1 MRCRTHPDQLVAG
14 VVRVLSRRPGVFVS
28 LCSCRVSGRLSIWIV
43 YVSGLLLKCYVM
55 RNLLAVVWM
64 LSFAPF
70 VVGDPPNQGFDS
82 YSSPERAYFKRVH
95 GQLGALTYTP
105 KYPGGFE
112 AWQGAARAK
121 LKELIGID
129 RIASQV
135 SGHQPAV
142 HLEQEKLV
150 AGYRQQLARIETE
163 PGIDIPFWI
172 LRPLG
177 SEQKKL
183 PVVICAHGHDAD
195 GWNTYAG
202 VYKDKQHQAITE
214 KKHGNPGVQAVSQG
228 YIAIVPATRG
238 LAQSNFISDPNGRHG
253 NRNCR
258 AQLMHCLLA
267 GRTAIGERVW
277 DTTCLIDWVVSDLA
291 GADAERIGMLGNSGG
306 GVLTVYVAALD
317 ERIAVAHPSC
327 SLTSFASESGYIF
340 HCDCCMVPGIKT
352 ELADMPDIAA
362 LAIPRQIVVVHGLKD
377 GLHSEQVVNQ
387 AMLRLGSIYS
397 QQNITDKFKFHWQPE
412 GHRFYPAVFWPV
424 MNSALQPD
432 D

>member
-1 MRCRTHPDQLVAG
+1 
-14 VVRVLSRRPGVFVS
+14 
-28 LCSCRVSGRLSIWIV
+28 
-43 YVSGLLLKCYVM
+43 M
-55 RNLLAVVWM
+55 RNLLAVVCM

-70 VVGDPPNQGFDS
+70 VVGDPPSQAFDS
-82 YSSPERAYFKRVH
+82 FSSPERAYFKRVH
-95 GQLGALTYTP
+95 GQLGALAYTP

-129 RIASQV
+129 RIAAQV
-135 SGHQPAV
+135 SGHQPVV

-150 AGYRQQLARIETE
+150 AGYRQQLARIATE
-163 PGIDIPFWI
+163 PGVSIPFWI

-177 SEQKKL
+177 SEHKKL

-202 VYKDKQHQAITE
+202 VYEDKQHQASTE
-214 KKHGNPGVQAVSQG
+214 KKQGDPGVQAVRQG

-238 LAQSNFISDPNGRHG
+238 LAASTSISDPNGRHG
-253 NRNCR
+253 NRTCR

-277 DTTCLIDWVVSDLA
+277 DTTCLLDWIVSDLS
-291 GADAERIGMLGNSGG
+291 GADADRVGMLGNSGG

-327 SLTSFASESGYIF
+327 SLTSFASEAGYIF

-362 LAIPRQIVVVHGLKD
+362 LAIPRKLVVVHGLKD
-377 GLHSEQVVNQ
+377 GLHSTATVNQ
-387 AMLRLGSIYS
+387 AMARLKYIFSQHSIPD
-397 QQNITDKFKFHWQPE
+397 NFVFRWQPD
-412 GHRFYPAVFWPV
+412 GHRFYPSVFWPV
-424 MNSALQPD
+424 LKTVLRPD
-432 D
+432 R

>member
-1 MRCRTHPDQLVAG
+1 MHPDQLGAG
-14 VVRVLSRRPGVFVS
+14 VVGVLSRERLLSGGCVIT
-28 LCSCRVSGRLSIWIV
+28 LAGRLSGRLSIWIV
-43 YVSGLLLKCYVM
+43 CVSRLRWKYCVM
-55 RNLLAVVWM
+55 RNLLAVVCM
-64 LSFAPF
+64 LSYAPF
-70 VVGDPPNQGFDS
+70 VVGEPPNEAFDS

-95 GQLGALTYTP
+95 GQLGALAYTP

-112 AWQGAARAK
+112 AWQRAARAK

-135 SGHQPAV
+135 SGHQPLV

-163 PGIDIPFWI
+163 PGISIPFWI

-177 SEQKKL
+177 LEHKKL

-202 VYKDKQHQAITE
+202 VYKDQQHQAITE
-214 KKHGNPGVQAVSQG
+214 KKQGNPGVQAVCQG

-238 LAQSNFISDPNGRHG
+238 LAESTSISDPNGRHG

-277 DTTCLIDWVVSDLA
+277 DTTCLLDWIVSDLP

-327 SLTSFASESGYIF
+327 SLTSFVSDSGYIF
-340 HCDCCMVPGIKT
+340 HCDCCMVPGIKV

-362 LAIPRQIVVVHGLKD
+362 LAIPRQMVVVHGEKD
-377 GLHSEQVVNQ
+377 GLHSEPVVNQ
-387 AMLRLGSIYS
+387 AMKRLGNIYS
-397 QQNITDKFKFHWQPE
+397 QCQVPGKFKFQWQPE
-412 GHRFYPAVFWPV
+412 GHRYYPNVFWPV
-424 MNSALQPD
+424 MRSVLQQD